1 MALKS
6 VLLPTFGRPT
16 TVSYTHLVVNES
28 NVAVLGA
35 GILLAVGIKI
45 KNVVV
50 LSEGKEYV
58 MNDGD
63 VVLFRFNV

>member
-1 MALKS
+1 LCIDDVDYRHLNLVA
-6 VLLPTFGRPT
+6 
-16 TVSYTHLVVNES
+16 LVVNES

-50 LSEGKEYV
+50 LSH
-58 MNDGD
+58 N
-63 VVLFRFNV
+63 